1 MLNLLVSFANKVAAS
16 GNEGSQSRSLTANT
30 GVGNSGQHGQVPRF
44 AGLSTLDGV
53 PEEYSS
59 ANEESISQRCIIPGR
74 GMIVSFDDLED
85 LNESLGTMKN
95 SMEQAMRI
103 LDDVLSI
110 NKVRQ
115 AMSSLMYFQIVRSW
129 SFFYAG

>member
-1 MLNLLVSFANKVAAS
+1 MLNLLVSFANQVAAS
-16 GNEGSQSRSLTANT
+16 GNEGSQLRSLTVNT
-30 GVGNSGQHGQVPRF
+30 GVGNSGQHGQLRRF
-44 AGLSTLDGV
+44 AGLSTRDGV

-59 ANEESISQRCIIPGR
+59 ANEESIPQRCIIPGR